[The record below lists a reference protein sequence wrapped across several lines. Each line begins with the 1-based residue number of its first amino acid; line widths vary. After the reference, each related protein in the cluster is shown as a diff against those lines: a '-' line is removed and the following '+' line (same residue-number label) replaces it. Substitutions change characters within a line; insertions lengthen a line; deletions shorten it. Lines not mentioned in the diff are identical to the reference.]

1 MTPSCT
7 QSKDSS
13 RIAVARP
20 TLTGSA
26 VFAAL
31 DGVAVSVT
39 AGLKA
44 RVGRPEKAE
53 QLGNAEKF
61 ESLIE
66 PFESFEPIEKPE
78 ETVPVS
84 G

>member
-7 QSKDSS
+7 QSKGSS
-13 RIAVARP
+13 RVAVARP
-20 TLTGSA
+20 TFTGSA
-26 VFAAL
+26 ACVAV

-39 AGLKA
+39 PGLKA

-78 ETVPVS
+78 
-84 G
+84 